1 MLGAT
6 LRPGT
11 KFKILSHAR
20 KGLNDIFKKSKERKI
35 IKMII
40 TIAAQKGGVSKTT
53 TAAAIA
59 QALAFKRKSTLL
71 IDGDAQGSASLIYGA
86 EEEGSGGTYSL
97 IMGTAPGEK
106 LIKTT
111 PAGNI
116 IPASPLLDRL
126 DVELNNKP
134 GRDSF
139 LKASLEPLKEKFDYI
154 IIDTPPGLG
163 TTLVQALT
171 AADMV
176 IIPLLCDPQALQGLH
191 QVTETIEEV
200 KKYCNPSLKI
210 GGVVL
215 TQYQARAT
223 LTRQYEE
230 LIAEQCKDM
239 GLKLAKTRIRRAIAL
254 QEAQASRESLY
265 TYNENCNPA
274 ADYME
279 LVKELGLL
287 KKIKK

>member
-1 MLGAT
+1 M
-6 LRPGT
+6 
-11 KFKILSHAR
+11 IL
-20 KGLNDIFKKSKERKI
+20 
-35 IKMII
+35 

-53 TAAAIA
+53 TAAAIC
-59 QALAFKRKSTLL
+59 QALAYKKKNTLL
-71 IDGDAQGSASLIYGA
+71 IDGDAQGSASLIYGTN
-86 EEEGSGGTYSL
+86 EDGSGGTYSL
-97 IMGTAPGEK
+97 IMGNVPAAD
-106 LIKTT
+106 LIQTT

-139 LKASLEPLKEKFDYI
+139 LKAGIDPIKEKFDCI
-154 IIDTPPGLG
+154 VIDTAPGLG
-163 TTLVQALT
+163 TCLVQALT

-200 KKYCNPSLKI
+200 KKYCNPALKI
-210 GGVVL
+210 GAVVL

-223 LTRQYEE
+223 LTRQYED
-230 LIAEQCKDM
+230 LIKEQCREM
-239 GLKLAKTRIRRAIAL
+239 GLPFAETRIRRAIAL

-265 TYNENCNPA
+265 EYNANCNPA
-274 ADYME
+274 ADYMA
-279 LVKELGLL
+279 LCKEIGLL
-287 KKIKK
+287 K